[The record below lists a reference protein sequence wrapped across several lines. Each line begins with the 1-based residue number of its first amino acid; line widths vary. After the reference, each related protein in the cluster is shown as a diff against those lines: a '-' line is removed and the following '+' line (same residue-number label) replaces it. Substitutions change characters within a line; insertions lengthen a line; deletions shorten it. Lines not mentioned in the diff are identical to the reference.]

1 MIFIQITQR
10 APVGDHIV
18 QAVLKIIPLSRVDRY
33 IHLISHKREWNNC
46 FIKNAQ
52 KIYKIKLNK
61 NARNVTSTL
70 TIFII
75 QTKKKLCDD

>member
-1 MIFIQITQR
+1 MTNNRELLGCFSLDITRRPLSMIFIQITQR

-52 KIYKIKLNK
+52 KI
-61 NARNVTSTL
+61 
-70 TIFII
+70 
-75 QTKKKLCDD
+75 